1 MEVWGLTGAIGSGK
15 SLALDFFAKVQ
26 TVFVIDADKVAKEI
40 YEPHTKGFSKFC
52 QELVKVFGPTVLS
65 KPKGLPQKDF
75 IRSEVSKNPELRV
88 KLEKLIHP
96 LIRQGIE
103 EKISTAQ
110 KSFKLVIIEGTRL
123 VESDWAKQLLKGMI
137 CIDAPEEMRRQ
148 RVRQRNPKEF
158 NQIWALGLSQDPQK
172 MKDASQFVWINDG
185 NKLQLGQNVN
195 QFLKEKGLLE

>member
-1 MEVWGLTGAIGSGK
+1 MEVWGLTGPIGSGK

-40 YEPHTKGFSKFC
+40 YEPHFKKFSQFC
-52 QELVKVFGPTVLS
+52 KDLVKIFGPEVLS

-75 IRSEVSKNPELRV
+75 IRSEVSQNPELRV

-96 LIRQGIE
+96 LIRNAIE
-103 EKISTAQ
+103 EKISTAH
-110 KSFKLVIIEGTRL
+110 KNSKLVIIEGTRL
-123 VESDWAKQLLKGMI
+123 VESDWAKTLLKGMI
-137 CIDAPEEMRRQ
+137 CVDAPEDMRRQ

-158 NQIWALGLSQDPQK
+158 NQIWALGRSQDPQK
-172 MKDASQFVWINDG
+172 MKDASQFVWVNDG

-195 QFLKEKGLLE
+195 QFLKDRGIPE